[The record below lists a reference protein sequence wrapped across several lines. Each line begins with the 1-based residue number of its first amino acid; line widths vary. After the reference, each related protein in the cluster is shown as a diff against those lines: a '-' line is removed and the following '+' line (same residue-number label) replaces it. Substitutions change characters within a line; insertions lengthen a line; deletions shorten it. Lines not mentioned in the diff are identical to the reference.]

1 MRLKKIVILSVY
13 VCLSI
18 TTIQSQ
24 TITLNEIQTLA
35 EANYPAVAKYNIIEK
50 TKAYSIANA
59 NKAFLPQGTLSTQAS
74 WQSDVTHIEMDLPSG
89 MPPIDLP
96 IPDKDQY
103 RVVAEVNQIIWDGGN
118 ISSQKK
124 SITANAELEN
134 KKLDSEVYALRERV
148 NNLYFGILLI
158 KSNLKQH
165 EILEKELKRN
175 YNNVESYVANG
186 LANQADLSVVK
197 VEQLKAQQQYI
208 QLEST
213 LDAYIQMLS
222 VIVGQPLSKEM
233 DFVKPSA
240 GNELISPIINRP
252 ELQIFAAQEQVIDAQ
267 NMMLKAKNRPKLLA
281 FAQGGVGK
289 PGLNMFENQFSPYFL
304 GGIRLSWNIGNL
316 YTYGNDKK
324 KIELQKAMV
333 KTQKET
339 FEYGLYIQVPQQL
352 TEIEK
357 YKKTMQSDNEIIHH
371 QKMIREAAEVKVEN
385 GTMTVSDLMKEIN
398 SEEAAMRAKTL
409 HEIQYLLSIY
419 SLKHTL
425 NQ

>member
-89 MPPIDLP
+89 MPPIDIP

-118 ISSQKK
+118 ISSHKK